1 MDLIDFKLTILFGTK
16 VYYPLTSSSIMKEE
30 EEACSSSQYCKLQFQ
45 YLLPMAVLESWK
57 W

>member
-16 VYYPLTSSSIMKEE
+16 VYYPLTSSSRMKEE